1 MEAVAHT
8 QSYHEQGGF
17 ACLHGSDCY
26 RNQYNIDSVV
36 LVLFLMQTVMYWHL
50 TLCCNVR
57 IQKHTMLGEIYVNL
71 LLEIVYSNCIK
82 SKITRIIIRVN

>member
-1 MEAVAHT
+1 MEAIAHT
-8 QSYHEQGGF
+8 ESYHEQGVF
-17 ACLHGSDCY
+17 AYLHGLDSY

-50 TLCCNVR
+50 TLCSNVR

-71 LLEIVYSNCIK
+71 LLEIVYINCVI